1 MDDLAKEVTLF
12 LVDDDDIDAMAVE
25 RGFLKQRISNPVVR
39 ARDGLQA
46 LEMLSAGSIKPPFI
60 VLLDLQMPRMGG
72 LEFLQEIR
80 QDPELKSSVI
90 FILTTSGHDEDVLAS
105 YNLNIAGYILKENTG
120 EGFLD
125 IINMLQAYWKVV
137 LLPSG

>member
-46 LEMLSAGSIKPPFI
+46 LEMLRSGSIKPPFI